1 MLKLQIYIVAR
12 IPLDNIPVSPESKRL
27 EPSIFN
33 HESII
38 NNDPNW
44 FNSMLK
50 CSSYDDLV

>member
-1 MLKLQIYIVAR
+1 MLKLQIYMVAR